1 MGRGAW
7 GVGRGAWGVGR
18 RHIDH
23 TIHIWLAD
31 RWQIGGACV
40 GLLGPVLVARGR
52 SEGAR
57 EREVIARLESVVRC
71 VLCPVGRV
79 LSVYCV

>member
-1 MGRGAW
+1 MEVWVGVKGRGS
-7 GVGRGAWGVGR
+7 VS
-18 RHIDH
+18 
-23 TIHIWLAD
+23 
-31 RWQIGGACV
+31 
-40 GLLGPVLVARGR
+40 VARGR

-79 LSVYCV
+79 LFCVLCMITVFNGGEFECSGATECAKKRR